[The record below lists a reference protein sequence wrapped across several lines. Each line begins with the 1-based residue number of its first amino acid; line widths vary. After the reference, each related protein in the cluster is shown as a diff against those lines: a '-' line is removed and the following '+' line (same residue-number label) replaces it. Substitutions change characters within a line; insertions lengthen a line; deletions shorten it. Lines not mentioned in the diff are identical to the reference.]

1 MLQCPAVQRQRTPA
15 NDQISSGPQLQIAK
29 SLIDGC
35 IMERSEGSVTR
46 SALGNASFP
55 LASPDGRDRNTTT
68 LTGSKGYVRSYE
80 RDTPKDDW
88 RAITIDLA
96 RA

>member
-1 MLQCPAVQRQRTPA
+1 M
-15 NDQISSGPQLQIAK
+15 
-29 SLIDGC
+29 
-35 IMERSEGSVTR
+35 TR

-80 RDTPKDDW
+80 RDTPKDYW